1 MTTTTMYLSG
11 QRTRSGVAST
21 CRRQTAGRPLAD
33 LAPWIAP
40 MLWMAVVALIVAG
53 AGALALAGDG
63 VPSGTSATIAV
74 RVSPADTLWS
84 IAAAN
89 RLPGATTAATV
100 EAISRANALSGRR
113 ILPGSVLRVPV
124 AGVSEST
131 FAQADGATP
140 AH

>member
-11 QRTRSGVAST
+11 QRTRGEVAST
-21 CRRQTAGRPLAD
+21 RRRQTVGRPLVHR
-33 LAPWIAP
+33 APWIAP
-40 MLWMAVVALIVAG
+40 TLWMVFVALIVAG
-53 AGALALAGDG
+53 TGALALSGDG
-63 VPSGTSATIAV
+63 VPSGASATIAV
-74 RVSPADTLWS
+74 RVSPTDTLWS
-84 IAAAN
+84 IAEAN

-124 AGVSEST
+124 AGLSEAT
-131 FAQADGATP
+131 FAQADGATA